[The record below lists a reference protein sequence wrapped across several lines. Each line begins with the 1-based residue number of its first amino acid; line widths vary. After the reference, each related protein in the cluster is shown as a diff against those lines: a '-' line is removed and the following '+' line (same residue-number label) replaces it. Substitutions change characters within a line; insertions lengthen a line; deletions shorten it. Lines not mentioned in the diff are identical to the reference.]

1 MASMCALKHAHGHS
15 QIPSFQMRRGDAR
28 AKPWRCLFSGRVRL
42 GVCKYRLSGHQLWVN
57 VKKKHSIYFLCVHD
71 TVLFC
76 VLTWMCPTLFPF
88 TLCTARYS
96 VFVTPLKHIHT
107 YHTSYVSLLFTY
119 LPYIIYLV
127 LIPPPV
133 IELYFSPT
141 PSLFCHYIHMPCL
154 PPMYAHP
161 PNLCSL

>member
-1 MASMCALKHAHGHS
+1 MLMVTVGSRHFKCAEEMPEQNPEDVYS
-15 QIPSFQMRRGDAR
+15 QAGYVWECANTDCLDTSFEWMW
-28 AKPWRCLFSGRVRL
+28 KKNTPYTFSVFMTLSCSVFLPGCVRPF
-42 GVCKYRLSGHQLWVN
+42 S
-57 VKKKHSIYFLCVHD
+57 
-71 TVLFC
+71 
-76 VLTWMCPTLFPF
+76 PF

-107 YHTSYVSLLFTY
+107 YHTSYVSLIFTY